1 MEFDHVEIEGFDRP
15 LPGNRTEGIVALQ
28 ARSHRVTVLVNWT
41 ARTAKDHAEW
51 RTGVIAEALRQ
62 VRRMP
67 EFRSGPAPRLR
78 GFDVST

>member
-1 MEFDHVEIEGFDRP
+1 MEFDHVEFEGFDRH
-15 LPGNRTEGIVALQ
+15 LPGNRTEGVVALEAQ
-28 ARSHRVTVLVNWT
+28 SRRVTVLVNWT
-41 ARTAKDHAEW
+41 THTARGHAEW
-51 RTGVIAEALRQ
+51 RKAVIAEALRQ

>member
-15 LPGNRTEGIVALQ
+15 LPGNRTEGVVALQ

-41 ARTAKDHAEW
+41 TRTAKGHAEW
-51 RTGVIAEALRQ
+51 RKAVIAEALRQ
-62 VRRMP
+62 VGRMP

-78 GFDVST
+78 GFDVRT